1 MLCAYSQHLCYICIK
16 PTKGIIMS
24 KTYKHQPTQPKQ
36 QRQAN
41 ARYKREKAQP
51 RKDWKSGLEW
61 RLGKDD

>member
-1 MLCAYSQHLCYICIK
+1 
-16 PTKGIIMS
+16 MS
-24 KTYKHQPTQPKQ
+24 KTHKHQPTQPKQ